1 MSSIATTNE
10 TSNVTSLP
18 TAPKPQTSK
27 EVIAA
32 NVKLLIEQLE
42 AGHSE
47 GLTAYLTAMG
57 RFHNYSFGNILEI
70 ARQRAVT
77 YCYTS
82 PELINIGVLRAV
94 QHARW
99 TTCDSLSQLI
109 S

>member
-1 MSSIATTNE
+1 MSSNAPTNNVAT
-10 TSNVTSLP
+10 LP
-18 TAPKPQTSK
+18 STPKGQTAK

-42 AGHSE
+42 AGHGE

-82 PELINIGVLRAV
+82 LESMNIGV
-94 QHARW
+94 ARRW
-99 TTCDSLSQLI
+99 RREMEGMWRFAPI
-109 S
+109 

>member
-1 MSSIATTNE
+1 MDAAIPLRQRQKPEPKEIKATMKNTLNA
-10 TSNVTSLP
+10 NVATLP

-57 RFHNYSFGNILEI
+57 KFHNYSFLCC
-70 ARQRAVT
+70 A
-77 YCYTS
+77 
-82 PELINIGVLRAV
+82 
-94 QHARW
+94 
-99 TTCDSLSQLI
+99 
-109 S
+109 

>member
-1 MSSIATTNE
+1 MNNTPNANVAT
-10 TSNVTSLP
+10 LP

-57 RFHNYSFGNILEI
+57 KFHNYSFLCC
-70 ARQRAVT
+70 A
-77 YCYTS
+77 
-82 PELINIGVLRAV
+82 
-94 QHARW
+94 
-99 TTCDSLSQLI
+99 
-109 S
+109 